1 MKILVTGGAGYLG
14 NVIIRELLKNKH
26 EITVIDNFMYNQQ
39 SSLLTLSKNEK
50 INIIKSDVRNYK
62 LLKEE
67 VKKNDVIIPLAAIV
81 GAPACDLNP
90 DLATELNFN
99 QIKNI
104 KELMTKDQLIIL
116 PVTNSGYGIGKKDLY
131 CDETSELNPISHYGK
146 TKVESEKLI
155 LDLENFVSLRLAT
168 VFGVSARMRID
179 LLVNDF
185 VYKAFNDKYIVLFES
200 HFKRNY
206 IHIDDI
212 AKLISLILENP
223 KTFNK
228 NIYNVGLEDA
238 NLSKKELCN
247 KIIDYMPKTLII
259 ENEFY
264 KDPDQRNYIVS
275 NKKIYSTSW
284 KPIRSIDYGIK
295 ELLNCYKF
303 FEKNN
308 YKNI

>member
-26 EITVIDNFMYNQQ
+26 EITVIDNFVYNQQ

-247 KIIDYMPKTLII
+247 KIKDYMPKTLII

>member
-67 VKKNDVIIPLAAIV
+67 VKKNDVIIPRAAIV

-212 AKLISLILENP
+212 AKLIGLILENP

-247 KIIDYMPKTLII
+247 KIKDYMPKTLII

>member
-212 AKLISLILENP
+212 AKLIGLILENP

-247 KIIDYMPKTLII
+247 KIKDYMPETLII